1 MGASTEKY
9 ESDESSAT
17 EQRSNSGGGGGIG
30 HARKFQRISL
40 GCLTVKHPIRKL
52 CIRIVTF
59 KWFDRFIVFVVI
71 FNTVILGMTDY
82 TDAWKEGPNGT
93 IWINRFIEKCNGISF
108 YIFLGECIFKVVA
121 KGFCFGDNAYLSEG
135 WNRLDFIIVLS
146 GTLSLLNI
154 HGLKIGYIRV
164 LRVMRPLRTLHSL
177 PGLKVLTNSLLASL
191 PALANVFVLLMFC
204 MLVFAIL
211 GMEIY
216 RGDFH
221 YRCRVTPFPVALP
234 ADGTWGL
241 PPNVNDTYI
250 AMVQTNP
257 EQY

>member
-1 MGASTEKY
+1 MP
-9 ESDESSAT
+9 AT
-17 EQRSNSGGGGGIG
+17 DDKAGGGHPPPLWI
-30 HARKFQRISL
+30 AFPRSRLRRFCRRIIL
-40 GCLTVKHPIRKL
+40 WR
-52 CIRIVTF
+52 
-59 KWFDRFIVFVVI
+59 WFDRFIVAVVI
-71 FNTVILGMTDY
+71 FNTVILGLTDY

-108 YIFLGECIFKVVA
+108 YIFLVECVLKIVA
-121 KGFCFGDNAYLSEG
+121 MGLWTSPHAYLREG

-146 GTLSLLNI
+146 GILALFNI
-154 HGLKIGYIRV
+154 RGLKIGYIRV